1 MPEAPFGHPA
11 DDGAPKAAQPPVVID
26 GTAIARLPAVS
37 PLDSFRPRP
46 ATEDLRIPEQVRRSW
61 ALDELE

>member
-1 MPEAPFGHPA
+1 MPEAPFGHPG
-11 DDGAPKAAQPPVVID
+11 DDGPPKAAQSPVVIY
-26 GTAIARLPAVS
+26 GTASARLPAVS

-61 ALDELE
+61 ALDELD

>member
-1 MPEAPFGHPA
+1 MPEAPFGPPG
-11 DDGAPKAAQPPVVID
+11 DDGSPKAAQPPVDIY

-46 ATEDLRIPEQVRRSW
+46 ATEDLRIPEQVRRTW